1 MGIRSWAVAS
11 IRTSIVV
18 VGTWG
23 TCCLHCVSTTV
34 VESRRVYASVTLSSV
49 CAARKDH
56 SAFVAFFVA
65 RSLIRQK
72 SWFIDAL
79 FSLCHVAWAKFIAE
93 DDIRQIIISM
103 WLTPSAL
110 SDIGSVHAL
119 RKDVYRDTAQE

>member
-1 MGIRSWAVAS
+1 MGHVLLALRFDD
-11 IRTSIVV
+11 
-18 VGTWG
+18 GG
-23 TCCLHCVSTTV
+23 
-34 VESRRVYASVTLSSV
+34 RV
-49 CAARKDH
+49 AARLRFRDAVQCLRCAEGSFGICRFFRGALSH
-56 SAFVAFFVA
+56 SPEV
-65 RSLIRQK
+65 
-72 SWFIDAL
+72 WFIDAL